1 MCADSPAMDK
11 HISESEIA
19 EKTEYTISD
28 SLVTEIREHIEAGNR
43 NEVADYLTG
52 LSSADIADLLEKL
65 PEEQRH
71 GIMRRHA
78 GLIPANAYAE
88 LDSRVRQSVLDDL
101 NAEDVAKILSELD
114 SDDALDMIITL
125 DEDFQHR
132 IIRQLSASTRVAME
146 QGLSFPEESAGRLMQ
161 REFVAIPQF
170 WTVGKTV
177 DYLRAAADELPGEFF
192 DIFVITPTYHVVG
205 EVPLN
210 RLVRAQ
216 RKTKLE
222 NLADSITHPI
232 PADMD
237 QEEAALIFKRE
248 DLSSAPVVDQDKRL
262 IGVITIDDVVD
273 VIEEEAQEDL
283 LRLAGV
289 GDDDLYSAVMTTTRS
304 RFRWLF
310 INLFTAIAA
319 SVVIYFFDATIKQS
333 VALAILMPIVASMG
347 GNAGTQALTVA
358 VRALAAKELSSAN
371 RWRLVWKEVL
381 VGILNG
387 LAFAVIA
394 GLLASFWFGNPLLG
408 LVIGLAMVATLVI
421 AGLTGAGIPIMLDR
435 IGSDPAVS
443 STVVLTTVTDIV
455 GFFAFLGL
463 ATIIML

>member
-1 MCADSPAMDK
+1 MCADTPEMEKAAGEED
-11 HISESEIA
+11 IA
-19 EKTEYTISD
+19 EKAEFTISD
-28 SLVTEIREHIEAGNR
+28 ELVAEIREHIEAGYR
-43 NEVADYLTG
+43 DEVARYLHD
-52 LSSADIADLLEKL
+52 LSAADIADLLEKL
-65 PEEQRH
+65 PEELRH
-71 GIMRRHA
+71 GVMRRHA

-88 LDSRVRQSVLDDL
+88 LDPRVRESVLSDL
-101 NAEDVAKILSELD
+101 SAEEVANILSEQD

-132 IIRQLSASTRVAME
+132 IIRQLSARTRVAVE

-161 REFVAIPQF
+161 REFIAIPQF
-170 WTVGKTV
+170 WTVGKTI

-216 RKTKLE
+216 RETKLE

-232 PADMD
+232 PAEMD
-237 QEEAALIFKRE
+237 QEEVALIFKRE
-248 DLSSAPVVDQDKRL
+248 GLSSAPVVDQYKRL
-262 IGVITIDDVVD
+262 IGVITIDDIVD
-273 VIEEEAQEDL
+273 VIDEEAQEDL

-319 SVVIYFFDATIKQS
+319 SVVISFFDATIDQI

-358 VRALAAKELSSAN
+358 VRALAAKEVSSAN
-371 RWRLVWKEVL
+371 RWRLIWKEVL
-381 VGILNG
+381 VGTLNG
-387 LAFAVIA
+387 IAFALIA
-394 GLLASFWFGNPLLG
+394 GVMAGLWFGDPILG
-408 LVIGLAMVATLVI
+408 VVIGIAMIATLVV
-421 AGLTGAGIPIMLDR
+421 AGLAGAGIPIVLER

-463 ATIIML
+463 AAIIML